1 MFIITALRTRP
12 RVLISP
18 QYVHKHAGTNGG
30 SSVLI
35 DDLFSEL
42 GIAVISSLPAQ
53 ATTRLT
59 NLHPPP
65 TNHGEYRA
73 PRCGGEY
80 RAPGY
85 GGEYYICTFRTEI
98 LGAERWSA
106 GYFF

>member
-65 TNHGEYRA
+65 PITVSTELQDVVVSTELQVMVVSIISA
-73 PRCGGEY
+73 PLEQRY
-80 RAPGY
+80 
-85 GGEYYICTFRTEI
+85 
-98 LGAERWSA
+98 
-106 GYFF
+106 

>member
-65 TNHGEYRA
+65 PPITVSTELQDVVVSTELQVMVVSIISA
-73 PRCGGEY
+73 PLEQRY
-80 RAPGY
+80 
-85 GGEYYICTFRTEI
+85 
-98 LGAERWSA
+98 
-106 GYFF
+106 